1 MAKIKQI
8 KASEIL
14 NAKGEPTIETTV
26 VLSDGKVGVASSP
39 SGDFPGSYEATDLRD
54 NDKERFQG
62 RGVLKAI
69 ANVENIIAP
78 GLLGLEAGNLREID
92 KKIIELDGTQN
103 KGRLGGNV
111 TFSVSAAVAKAA
123 ARSSVLPLFLYLR
136 EYIKKENLTLAV
148 STPVFSLITD
158 SFDFLAIPASSKTYM
173 DGLTMIKNVFS
184 SLKGVLEMNNLST
197 LTSSKGSFGASLPTN
212 EDGLSF
218 IKQAIESSNL
228 KVGFDLF
235 LGIDAR
241 GNSLHKD
248 QRYHLKEKA
257 MPLSSDDLISYYVD
271 LNKKFNLLYIEDP
284 FGDDD
289 WDAWQKLSQKVTTQ
303 TLIGGDTLVSTNPY
317 RLQMA
322 LDKKAIT
329 AVSIK
334 PVQIGTVIEA
344 LATVEV
350 ARQAGLKII
359 VSSRSGETDDDFIA
373 DFAVAV
379 SSEYIKL
386 GGLARGE
393 VIAKYNRLLQI
404 EKQLKTL

>member
-8 KASEIL
+8 KSSEIL

-54 NDKERFQG
+54 NDRERFQG
-62 RGVLKAI
+62 RGVLKTI

-78 GLLGLEAGNLREID
+78 GLLGLDASNQREVD

-103 KGRLGGNV
+103 KGRLGSNA
-111 TFSVSAAVAKAA
+111 TFSVSVAVAKAA

-136 EYIKKENLTLAV
+136 EYIKKENLILKV
-148 STPVFSLITD
+148 PTPIFSLITD

-173 DGLTMIKNVFS
+173 DGLTIIKNVLN
-184 SLKGVLEMNNLST
+184 SLKSILEINNLSA
-197 LTSSKGSFGASLPTN
+197 LTSDKGSFGPSLPTN
-212 EDGLSF
+212 EDGLFF
-218 IKQAIESSNL
+218 IKQAIEASNL
-228 KVGFDLF
+228 KAGFDLF

-241 GNSLHKD
+241 GNSLYKD
-248 QRYHLKEKA
+248 QKYRLREKA
-257 MPLSSDDLISYYVD
+257 SSLSANELISYYED
-271 LNKKFNLLYIEDP
+271 LNKKFNLLYLEDP

-289 WDAWQKLSQKVTTQ
+289 WDAWQKLSQRITTQ
-303 TLIGGDTLVSTNPY
+303 TLISGDNLVSTNPY

-344 LATVEV
+344 LAVVEV

-373 DFAVAV
+373 DFATAV
-379 SSEYIKL
+379 SSDYVKL
-386 GGLARGE
+386 GGLSRGE
-393 VIAKYNRLLQI
+393 VIIKYNRLLSI